1 MSSMLKS
8 QQKEMPEY
16 KWHAT
21 SFIKEKEEV
30 KMMLERYS
38 RKKEKKL
45 EKKNKKKKEQS
56 LKNEEL
62 RKKAVL

>member
-45 EKKNKKKKEQS
+45 EKKNKKKKKEQS
-56 LKNEEL
+56 LKNEEF
-62 RKKAVL
+62 KN